1 MPYTKY
7 NLFYKRLKRKPRSTE
22 YRQRK
27 GPKLS
32 KINTHKRKEIQNN
45 NRLEIQTDT
54 PFENLN
60 TIFGN
65 DVSLD
70 TNESNS
76 QTEQLQTPSQSEIDQ
91 INIQYINNNN
101 RDDHDDDDDNDA
113 NQEILCQALV
123 SLSYAANMTHSALSL
138 VAEFTQLVTN
148 FSNIPKKFR
157 DLSTRVTN
165 DKINYDKIWYCQ
177 SCLFE
182 VQLSKPSQRECM
194 QCATR

>member
-1 MPYTKY
+1 MRQPSK
-7 NLFYKRLKRKPRSTE
+7 TE
-22 YRQRK
+22 YRHRV

-32 KINTHKRKEIQNN
+32 KINTQKQKEIQNN

-60 TIFGN
+60 TIFGS
-65 DVSLD
+65 DVLLD

-76 QTEQLQTPSQSEIDQ
+76 QTDQHQTPSQSEIDQ
-91 INIQYINNNN
+91 INIHYINNKN
-101 RDDHDDDDDNDA
+101 RDDHDDDDDNDT

-123 SLSYAANMTHSALSL
+123 SLSYAAYMTHSALSL

-148 FSNIPKKFR
+148 FSNIPTKFR
-157 DLSTRVTN
+157 DLCTRVTN

-177 SCLFE
+177 SCLFKVI
-182 VQLSKPSQRECM
+182 VQYTKNFVNV
-194 QCATR
+194 